1 MLEDRRRTFA
11 VTGILLLVIGVFL
24 PVFEITL
31 FGQSTTIDY
40 FRDGDG
46 DGLFVLILAAVAAF
60 LLYIKLFHWLR
71 YAGIGAI
78 IIMVITLFDYFNN
91 KSQIREEYSSD
102 DSNFFS
108 QVMSQMADNSVTLEW
123 GWIILFVG
131 ASMLIYASYLTPT
144 AQESPP
150 QIET

>member
-1 MLEDRRRTFA
+1 
-11 VTGILLLVIGVFL
+11 VCC
-24 PVFEITL
+24 
-31 FGQSTTIDY
+31 TTIDY

-78 IIMVITLFDYFNN
+78 IIMAITLFDYFNN

-144 AQESPP
+144 AQEPPP